1 MKKQAT
7 KEKEKHVYDRRK
19 HQKREEFLNI
29 LQNFRQTTN
38 MFVIDRNYKVIECN
52 NRTKKTV
59 EELYKDLNSSNITV
73 PPINISA
80 DDSNVPEVTPDE
92 IICLFKDM

>member
-1 MKKQAT
+1 
-7 KEKEKHVYDRRK
+7 
-19 HQKREEFLNI
+19 
-29 LQNFRQTTN
+29 

-92 IICLFKDM
+92 IICLFLKICNARREWCSDGCFEKRRNGGS